1 MGEFVTITY
10 GDAIAKI
17 SLLGADLV
25 SFQKNGREYIWE
37 GNEKVWAGHS
47 PVLFP
52 VCGGLKEDTYYLNGQ
67 AYYQPKHG
75 FARKQV
81 FTLYEKTENSAV
93 FLLTDNEETR
103 KGFPFHFR
111 FFVKFVLTEQLDVEY
126 GVENIDDKTMY
137 CTLGAH
143 EGYALEDNFENY
155 SIIFEKNETLN
166 SYNLKGNLLG
176 YDYTNVGEN
185 TNELV
190 LDYRYFEID
199 ALVFKDIKSRKVWLN
214 HKTKGKLLEVEF
226 SDYNHLLLWTKPNAK
241 YICIEPWIAVPDMVD
256 SNQDITQ
263 KPNVVIVN
271 PKEYKSF
278 IHTIKVI

>member
-1 MGEFVTITY
+1 MFPKSIHVLEHVDGLVEIFSVCWPMY
-10 GDAIAKI
+10 DAMPAFFKDAILKSYEAI
-17 SLLGADLV
+17 GWDLG
-25 SFQKNGREYIWE
+25 SSTFEGEEIEYPDFE
-37 GNEKVWAGHS
+37 
-47 PVLFP
+47 
-52 VCGGLKEDTYYLNGQ
+52 
-67 AYYQPKHG
+67 
-75 FARKQV
+75 
-81 FTLYEKTENSAV
+81 
-93 FLLTDNEETR
+93 
-103 KGFPFHFR
+103 
-111 FFVKFVLTEQLDVEY
+111 VLTEQLDVEY

-278 IHTIKVI
+278 IHKIKVFILPLSYV